1 MEIVENAPSVYA
13 PYYEKEGESIRQAT
27 AAHARSQQP
36 QVSSAG
42 VSSQTSTTQP
52 AESTPSADGPKKA
65 AKTGK
70 FSLGQ
75 VGSTTAGFR
84 SLPPKPSQAGPPATT
99 QLARSEEKENDA
111 TVQQKPS
118 PKQPR
123 DDAKTPGTGAE
134 DAPAKRS
141 KTDDRSLAPGLAEPT
156 PAAQPTAPQTPAFD
170 VTGWVT
176 MPYSAELLKIDQKV
190 AHFFQGAWHVGR
202 VSHLNHQRRK
212 WAEYTSLPWV
222 KSHKKGVKGK
232 VPPEFSHAFN
242 AEDHGSLWFFVR
254 EEYHDWISVE
264 DVSASADVPA
274 ATA

>member
-1 MEIVENAPSVYA
+1 VSP
-13 PYYEKEGESIRQAT
+13 GERI
-27 AAHARSQQP
+27 
-36 QVSSAG
+36 
-42 VSSQTSTTQP
+42 
-52 AESTPSADGPKKA
+52 
-65 AKTGK
+65 
-70 FSLGQ
+70 
-75 VGSTTAGFR
+75 
-84 SLPPKPSQAGPPATT
+84 
-99 QLARSEEKENDA
+99 
-111 TVQQKPS
+111 
-118 PKQPR
+118 
-123 DDAKTPGTGAE
+123 
-134 DAPAKRS
+134 
-141 KTDDRSLAPGLAEPT
+141 
-156 PAAQPTAPQTPAFD
+156 
-170 VTGWVT
+170 
-176 MPYSAELLKIDQKV
+176 AELLKIDQKV